1 MSTSAAN
8 EGKLPP
14 ASVWATDVPGLS
26 ELVVYNL
33 GKTVTASGT
42 ATVLTANHIEAL
54 PLEPISASLFTVT
67 SDPRANQIETED
79 AAYKSP
85 AASGSAAPA
94 GSGGGG
100 C

>member
-1 MSTSAAN
+1 
-8 EGKLPP
+8 
-14 ASVWATDVPGLS
+14 
-26 ELVVYNL
+26 VYNL
-33 GKTVTASGT
+33 SQTVAIAGT
-42 ATVLTANHIEAL
+42 PTVLTMNHIEAL
-54 PLEPISASLFTVT
+54 PVDLIAVGLFTTT

-85 AASGSAAPA
+85 AASGSAGPA